1 MGIETVRVA
10 LEVVAEM
17 AGEGSGCEAMTEE
30 FDDFFESAWIST
42 ISTSPIYLAYFLGIR
57 RGKLW

>member
-17 AGEGSGCEAMTEE
+17 AGEGSGCETMTEE

-42 ISTSPIYLAYFLGIR
+42 ISTSPIYLEDYLGILLD
-57 RGKLW
+57 KLW